1 MDAAATESGVGARL
15 ANRHV
20 LMPAKRQRRQKNE
33 VVKLI
38 VTTRERF
45 PHTPG
50 VTRAMRRVIWRYAA
64 EEEARARSAA
74 ARRKRRARRK
84 RAS

>member
-1 MDAAATESGVGARL
+1 MTS
-15 ANRHV
+15 
-20 LMPAKRQRRQKNE
+20 RQRRKKNE

-50 VTRAMRRVIWRYAA
+50 LTRAMRRVIWEMVA
-64 EEEARARSAA
+64 EEEAQARSAA
-74 ARRKRRARRK
+74 ALRKRRL
-84 RAS
+84 RASPKRKSATG

>member
-1 MDAAATESGVGARL
+1 
-15 ANRHV
+15 
-20 LMPAKRQRRQKNE
+20 MPAKRQRRQKNE

-50 VTRAMRRVIWRYAA
+50 LTHAMRRLIWRYAA
-64 EEEARARSAA
+64 EEEAQARSDAV
-74 ARRKRRARRK
+74 RRKRQK
-84 RAS
+84 RQPKKSPS

>member
-1 MDAAATESGVGARL
+1 
-15 ANRHV
+15 
-20 LMPAKRQRRQKNE
+20 MPAKRQRRQKNE

-64 EEEARARSAA
+64 EEEARTKSVAT
-74 ARRKRRARRK
+74 RRKRRT
-84 RAS
+84 RAKSKPRATK